1 MSKMTKKTCVFFS
14 VIFFASH
21 FVISEPSRIGYVKGM
36 TAVPFVYMM
45 PETDKFEF
53 IEFSGVSVLV
63 EGMNNG
69 EIDAANLPVNAAV
82 SLYEKTSGAV
92 VCIAVTQ
99 NINYSVI
106 SPAESNVSS
115 LSDLVGKKLLYS
127 GNGFTSGFI
136 FWILERNDI
145 PSGQGENVIQL
156 ERIES
161 ETAAVTHLSNG
172 TADAAIL
179 SEPAASASLS
189 VNKKFRR
196 SVDLQDAYT
205 SINGSRKS
213 VPVTVLVART
223 QFAEKSYDSLLLIV
237 QYLENS
243 VSRIQRSPVKAAAL
257 IKKYS
262 LGIQPS
268 VSGNSVAHGNFVC
281 RSAKQ
286 SQPEITAYIEIY
298 NSGRTEKLL
307 PVPGKRFFF
316 Q

>member
-1 MSKMTKKTCVFFS
+1 
-14 VIFFASH
+14 
-21 FVISEPSRIGYVKGM
+21 
-36 TAVPFVYMM
+36 MM

-53 IEFSGVSVLV
+53 IEFSGVSALV
-63 EGMNNG
+63 EGMKNG

-136 FWILERNDI
+136 SWILGRNDI

-268 VSGNSVAHGNFVC
+268 VSGNAVAHGNFVC
-281 RSAKQ
+281 RSARQ

>member
-1 MSKMTKKTCVFFS
+1 MTKKTYVLLS

-21 FVISEPSRIGYVKGM
+21 FVISEPTRIGYVKGM

-45 PETDKFEF
+45 AETDKFEF
-53 IEFSGVSVLV
+53 IEFSGVSALV
-63 EGMNNG
+63 EGMKNG

-106 SPAESNVSS
+106 SPEESNVSS

-196 SVDLQDAYT
+196 SVDLQDPYT

-243 VSRIQRSPVKAAAL
+243 VSRIQRSPVKVAAL

-268 VSGNSVAHGNFVC
+268 VSGNAVAHGNFVC

>member
-1 MSKMTKKTCVFFS
+1 MSKMTKKTYVLLS
-14 VIFFASH
+14 VIFFVSH
-21 FVISEPSRIGYVKGM
+21 LVISEPTRIGYVKGM

-45 PETDKFEF
+45 AETDKFEF
-53 IEFSGVSVLV
+53 IEFSGVSALV
-63 EGMNNG
+63 EGMKNG

-106 SPAESNVSS
+106 SPEESNVSS

-268 VSGNSVAHGNFVC
+268 VSGNAVAHGNFVC

>member
-1 MSKMTKKTCVFFS
+1 MTKKTCVFFS

-53 IEFSGVSVLV
+53 IEFSGVSALV
-63 EGMNNG
+63 EGMKNG

-223 QFAEKSYDSLLLIV
+223 QFAEKSYDSLLLVV
-237 QYLENS
+237 QHLENS
-243 VSRIQRSPVKAAAL
+243 VSRIQRSPLKAAASV
-257 IKKYS
+257 KKYS
-262 LGIQPS
+262 LGIQPA
-268 VSGNSVAHGNFVC
+268 VSGNAVS
-281 RSAKQ
+281 R
-286 SQPEITAYIEIY
+286 
-298 NSGRTEKLL
+298 
-307 PVPGKRFFF
+307 
-316 Q
+316 

>member
-1 MSKMTKKTCVFFS
+1 MTKKTYVLLS

-21 FVISEPSRIGYVKGM
+21 FVISEPTRIGYVKGM

-45 PETDKFEF
+45 AETDKFEF
-53 IEFSGVSVLV
+53 IEFSGVSALV
-63 EGMNNG
+63 EGMKNG

-82 SLYEKTSGAV
+82 SLYEKTSGSV
-92 VCIAVTQ
+92 VCIVVTQ

>member
-53 IEFSGVSVLV
+53 IEFSGVSALV
-63 EGMNNG
+63 EGMKNG

-82 SLYEKTSGAV
+82 SLYEKTSGSV
-92 VCIAVTQ
+92 VCIVVTQ

-213 VPVTVLVART
+213 VPVTVLGTRT
-223 QFAEKSYDSLLLIV
+223 QLAEK
-237 QYLENS
+237 
-243 VSRIQRSPVKAAAL
+243 
-257 IKKYS
+257 
-262 LGIQPS
+262 
-268 VSGNSVAHGNFVC
+268 
-281 RSAKQ
+281 
-286 SQPEITAYIEIY
+286 
-298 NSGRTEKLL
+298 
-307 PVPGKRFFF
+307 
-316 Q
+316 